1 VELTNLP
8 IRREVDRTWSI
19 SPRCAIAVRT
29 MPFPRPLLPRVA
41 PLGALVVACALVSPP
56 AVGRSDDFTLA
67 TLPYQPAWC
76 APEMD
81 PLGHDV
87 CHIAGTPS
95 PDGRRTLVIF
105 LHGVIAKNTMW
116 QWLQERGVARSAK
129 LLHFE
134 AIVPQAPGVGPD
146 AAGGYAWPGGHGA
159 KGTDEDALIRGW
171 TRARRQLEERNGHP
185 FDEVYVVGF
194 SSGAYFAT
202 SLAVRAK
209 LDVDGYVVLAGGS
222 PNEPPPGA
230 RHTPVFVGV
239 CAKDRASAPA
249 ARELGHLLAARGWA
263 TRIDEQPVG
272 HGVNDVHMVH
282 ALGWLRA
289 NHANGNGKRSVRDE
303 SADEQTQR

>member
-1 VELTNLP
+1 MRLP
-8 IRREVDRTWSI
+8 SV
-19 SPRCAIAVRT
+19 
-29 MPFPRPLLPRVA
+29 L
-41 PLGALVVACALVSPP
+41 LGALAFAALSASSGAGGIAAASPKT
-56 AVGRSDDFTLA
+56 DEFTLA

-81 PLGHDV
+81 PLGGDV
-87 CHIAGTPS
+87 CHIAGTPA

-116 QWLQERGVARSAK
+116 QWLQERGIARSAK

-134 AIVPQAPGVGPD
+134 AIVPQAPGVGPN

-159 KGTDEDALIRGW
+159 KGTNEDELIDGW
-171 TRARRQLEERNGHP
+171 TKARRRLEERNGHR

-202 SLAVRAK
+202 SLAARAK
-209 LDVDGYVVLAGGS
+209 LGVDGYVILAGGS
-222 PNEPPPGA
+222 PNEPAPEA
-230 RHTPVFVGV
+230 RPTPVFVGV
-239 CAKDRASAPA
+239 CAKDRASAPQ
-249 ARELGHLLAARGWA
+249 ARELGHLLSARGWP

-272 HGVNDVHMVH
+272 HGVSDIHMVH

-289 NHANGNGKRSVRDE
+289 NLAHRASD
-303 SADEQTQR
+303 AEQAQP